1 MCTLSNVSAPEGEPS
16 PSNVSPAADIPS
28 EAKNIQI
35 GVSVKYVH
43 DPSKKWY
50 VLRATYGR
58 EKSAYEYI
66 INNGTQAYLP
76 QRYVKKV
83 IHGKTKRILQPL
95 IPNLLFVYC
104 TEDKIK
110 DYVKMSSGLSYLRFY
125 YDKLR
130 IDAAGLNPL
139 LTIPYDKMISFINA
153 TSVDSDHVMLVSE
166 GQIHYKSGDKVRVIE
181 GKFAGV
187 EGRVARVAGQQ
198 RVIVELD
205 GICLIATAYIPSAF
219 LMRI

>member
-1 MCTLSNVSAPEGEPS
+1 MCTLSNVSAPEGEPT

-28 EAKNIQI
+28 EAKNIRI

-66 INNGTQAYLP
+66 INDGTQAYLP

-83 IHGKTKRILQPL
+83 IQGKTKRILQPL
-95 IPNLLFVYC
+95 ILNLLFVYC
-104 TEDKIK
+104 TEEKIT
-110 DYVKMSSGLSYLRFY
+110 DYVKRTPCLSYLRFY

-130 IDAAGLNPL
+130 INAAGLNPP

-153 TSVDSDHVMLVSE
+153 TSVDNDLIMLVSE
-166 GQIHYKSGDKVRVIE
+166 DQIHYKSGDKVRVIE

-198 RVIVELD
+198 RVIVELN
-205 GICLIATAYIPSAF
+205 GICLIATAYIPTAF
-219 LMRI
+219 LMRL